1 MTIACAGIGVGAG
14 AAAGIAIGNAF
25 LLCRGPV
32 CVTPSWVKT
41 DRIEPEIQRFEEAI
55 RTAGEQLHN
64 VRKQIPQDTPSDIAE
79 FIDTHLLMLE
89 DKALSIQPI
98 ALIRNEGLSA
108 EWALQQHRDALV
120 QVFDKIEDTYLRTR
134 RNDLDHVVDRILSI
148 LLEQHES
155 PYEELRGQIIL
166 AEDLSPADVIMMKNQ
181 GIAGF
186 VTDYGG
192 PMSHTAILARSL
204 GIPAVI
210 GTRGATAC
218 LQHGEQLVL
227 DAATGIVLADCDQ
240 DLLSHFAARLAAS
253 VSRADELRRRVAQP
267 PVTRDGQTIHL
278 LANIELADDVG
289 IASANGAQGIGLYR
303 TEFLYMNRRSPPSEE
318 EHFAAYSAVVEGM
331 RGLPVTIRTL
341 DLGADKQPGGG
352 DYTAASS
359 NPALGLR
366 AIRLCL
372 KEPEL
377 FYPQLRAILRASALG
392 PVRIMLPM
400 LTNTWEVQQVE
411 RIVQQVMHH
420 LDTDGEKY
428 DRHIPIGG
436 MIEVPAAALN
446 ARAFAEG
453 LDFLSIGTNDL
464 IQYTL
469 AIDRVN
475 DEVNYLYDPAHPAVL
490 RLIQEVIS
498 AGMAA
503 DVPVGMCG
511 EMANDAQFIPLLIGM
526 GLREFSMQPA
536 ALLDVHEQ
544 IRDLHAGELTQS
556 VGRMLDNLDRV
567 DPSTLLEQLGIIR

>member
-1 MTIACAGIGVGAG
+1 
-14 AAAGIAIGNAF
+14 
-25 LLCRGPV
+25 
-32 CVTPSWVKT
+32 
-41 DRIEPEIQRFEEAI
+41 
-55 RTAGEQLHN
+55 
-64 VRKQIPQDTPSDIAE
+64 
-79 FIDTHLLMLE
+79 
-89 DKALSIQPI
+89 
-98 ALIRNEGLSA
+98 
-108 EWALQQHRDALV
+108 
-120 QVFDKIEDTYLRTR
+120 
-134 RNDLDHVVDRILSI
+134 
-148 LLEQHES
+148 
-155 PYEELRGQIIL
+155 
-166 AEDLSPADVIMMKNQ
+166 MKNQ

-204 GIPAVI
+204 GIPAVV

-218 LQHGEQLVL
+218 LQHGEQLIL
-227 DAATGIVLADCDQ
+227 DAGTGIVLADCDQ
-240 DLLSHFAARLAAS
+240 DMLSHFAARLAAN
-253 VSRADELRRRVAQP
+253 VSRTAELRSRVAQP

-331 RGLPVTIRTL
+331 QGLPITIRTL

-352 DYTAASS
+352 DHTAASS

-400 LTNTWEVQQVE
+400 LTNIWEVQQVE

-420 LDTDGEKY
+420 LDADGEKY

-446 ARAFAEG
+446 ARAFAER

-469 AIDRVN
+469 AIDRVD

-490 RLIQEVIS
+490 RLIKEVIS
-498 AGMAA
+498 AGIAA
-503 DVPVGMCG
+503 GVPVGMCG
-511 EMANDAQFIPLLIGM
+511 EMANEAQFIPLLIGM

-536 ALLDVHEQ
+536 ALLDVREQ
-544 IRDLHAGELTQS
+544 IRDLHADELTQS
-556 VGRMLDNLDRV
+556 VDRVLNNLDRA
-567 DPSTLLEQLGIIR
+567 DPITLLEQLGIIH

>member
-1 MTIACAGIGVGAG
+1 MTIACAGIGVG

-41 DRIEPEIQRFEEAI
+41 DSIEPEVQRFEEAI

-64 VRKQIPQDTPSDIAE
+64 VRQQIPRDTPSDIAE

-89 DKALSIQPI
+89 DKALSSQPI
-98 ALIRNEGLSA
+98 LLIRKEGLSA
-108 EWALQQHRDALV
+108 EWALQQHRDALI
-120 QVFDKIEDTYLRTR
+120 QVFEKMEDTYLRTR
-134 RNDLDHVVDRILSI
+134 RDDLDHVVDRILSI

-155 PYEELRGQIIL
+155 PFEELRGQIIL
-166 AEDLSPADVIMMKNQ
+166 AEDLSPADVILMKNQ

-204 GIPAVI
+204 GIPAVV

-218 LQHGEQLVL
+218 LQHGEQLIL
-227 DAATGIVLADCDQ
+227 DAGTGIVLADCDQ
-240 DLLSHFAARLAAS
+240 DMLSHFAARLAAN
-253 VSRADELRRRVAQP
+253 VSRTAELRSRVAQP

-331 RGLPVTIRTL
+331 QGLPITIRTL

-352 DYTAASS
+352 DHTAASS

-400 LTNTWEVQQVE
+400 LTNIWEVQQVE

-420 LDTDGEKY
+420 LDADGEKY

-446 ARAFAEG
+446 ARAFAER

-469 AIDRVN
+469 AIDRVD

-490 RLIQEVIS
+490 RLIKEVIS
-498 AGMAA
+498 AGIAA
-503 DVPVGMCG
+503 GVPVGMCG
-511 EMANDAQFIPLLIGM
+511 EMANEAQFIPLLIGM

-536 ALLDVHEQ
+536 ALLDVREQ
-544 IRDLHAGELTQS
+544 IRDLHADELTQS
-556 VGRMLDNLDRV
+556 VDRVLNNLDRA
-567 DPSTLLEQLGIIR
+567 DPITLLEQLGIIH